1 MKPEDIGNDLKRTLR
16 YCKRNGIRD
25 TVFSVAERLYLKA
38 SDRYSY
44 APPSDLDIREQRE
57 KSSVL
62 EPAQRIRISVVVP
75 AFNTDRHCLVQLI
88 KSAAAQTYPWFELV
102 IADAGDTDTVRLVCG
117 EAVLK
122 HVLKAPS
129 GDAFTPGSLRYVK
142 LDGNGGISGN
152 MNAAVSHSKGQW
164 IHFLDHDDLLTA
176 DALYMAASAIREH
189 PGAVLVYFDE
199 DKTDYPGRTFSDP
212 NLKPGFNPDLL
223 LTNNYICHAMTLRR
237 DLAESF
243 PLRSGYDGAQDYDLV
258 LRILSDMMLRGLSLE
273 EMRKLVVHEGRVTYH
288 WRVHGGSSAGD
299 SSAKTWAYDAGLRA
313 LRDFYDRMGI
323 EARAVHSRHLG
334 FFRTEYDPDIFS
346 ARKDVGV
353 VCGRVSDAFGRMCAD
368 MMSLEGERLF
378 EGMPVR
384 FSGRLN
390 RFDSAQDIMYG
401 DMRNMRIRPELKHL
415 LSVVAKRDDI
425 NKNEEICRLAREAG
439 FTVVYDPG
447 LGTVRG

>member
-25 TVFSVAERLYLKA
+25 TAFSVAERLYLKA

-44 APPSDLDIREQRE
+44 EPPSDLDIREQRE

-62 EPAQRIRISVVVP
+62 EPAQRIRISIVVP

-117 EAVLK
+117 EAVSK

-176 DALYMAASAIREH
+176 DALFMAASAIREH

-243 PLRSGYDGAQDYDLV
+243 PFRSGYDGAQDYDLV
-258 LRILSDMMLRGLSLE
+258 LWIL
-273 EMRKLVVHEGRVTYH
+273 
-288 WRVHGGSSAGD
+288 
-299 SSAKTWAYDAGLRA
+299 
-313 LRDFYDRMGI
+313 
-323 EARAVHSRHLG
+323 
-334 FFRTEYDPDIFS
+334 
-346 ARKDVGV
+346 
-353 VCGRVSDAFGRMCAD
+353 
-368 MMSLEGERLF
+368 
-378 EGMPVR
+378 
-384 FSGRLN
+384 
-390 RFDSAQDIMYG
+390 
-401 DMRNMRIRPELKHL
+401 
-415 LSVVAKRDDI
+415 
-425 NKNEEICRLAREAG
+425 
-439 FTVVYDPG
+439 
-447 LGTVRG
+447 